1 MHVVSG
7 SVYAVEPVE
16 EAPAPIVEEV
26 AEPVVVEAKPTTET
40 YEATAYVAFCDTG
53 CIGITASGYDVS
65 NTIYYEGYRILAADK
80 SIPLYTI
87 MRVTLTDGTTFDGI
101 VLDRGGDIGFNRLDI
116 LVASRAEAIT
126 LGRQT
131 VSVEIIRRGSD

>member
-1 MHVVSG
+1 MHVFSG
-7 SVYAVEPVE
+7 SVYAVEP
-16 EAPAPIVEEV
+16 EEV
-26 AEPVVVEAKPTTET
+26 AEPIVEPVVAKTPVVTTET
-40 YEATAYVAFCDTG
+40 YEATFYTARCSTG

-87 MRVTLTDGTTFDGI
+87 MSVTLADGTTFDGI
-101 VLDRGGDIGFNRLDI
+101 VLDRGGDIGYSRLDI

-126 LGRQT
+126 LGRQA